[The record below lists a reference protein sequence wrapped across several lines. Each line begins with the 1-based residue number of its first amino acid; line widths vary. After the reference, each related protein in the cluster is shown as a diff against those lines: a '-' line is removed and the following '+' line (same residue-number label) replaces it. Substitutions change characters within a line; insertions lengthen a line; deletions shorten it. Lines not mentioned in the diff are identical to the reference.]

1 MWSNPGIQG
10 DYMLASEEN
19 EIAALLTDAAGT
31 VVSWNDAC
39 EHLFGIPARA
49 AVGQALSDLLDV
61 PDRALLLERWEA
73 GANHCDE
80 LELSIPLPD
89 GGRRSSELTLI
100 AQYNADGRVSGFVA
114 FFVAAP
120 LGKDLSVV
128 GRMPLSSVI
137 DVLPGTFYV
146 IREDGTF
153 ALWNKTLERVTAMTP
168 EELKVAHAL
177 DMYDITDRRILSAKV
192 KEVFLNDAQA
202 FVEANYLDKYGNP
215 TPYLLCGARIEC
227 RGRRYLCGM
236 GIDLTDRRA
245 QEEVLRIRERAL
257 HATSNGLVITR
268 CTNDDN
274 PIEYVNPAF
283 ERISGYPANEVIGRD
298 SRFMAAPGLDNDE
311 RDRLRVAIRAHQQV
325 NVVFRNLRKNGEVF
339 WNDLT
344 ITPVAD
350 GTGKVTHFIGVINDI
365 TALKHRTALL
375 EHEVN
380 HDPLTGL
387 ANRTLLWDRL
397 EQAIHMAQRNKSLV
411 ATALIDL
418 NGFKQI
424 NDSYGHEAGDEIL
437 KVVAKRLQASVRE
450 SDTVARL
457 SGDEFVLVLVN
468 QPSLRYT
475 LRMVERLRDALSRP
489 VVFDSSEISTGASIG
504 VSVYPHDGASA
515 VELVRAA
522 DVAMYYAKASQQN
535 QAYFFSADMK
545 STTEAKQKLEDA
557 MRHAITG
564 RELFLLFQPRVD
576 LQTGSINALEAL
588 VRWRHPE
595 HGVLLPGSFL
605 SDAEENGLIVDIG
618 REVLEQACD
627 FLGRRQS
634 AGQPLL
640 PVSLNASSREFS
652 QPGYVSNIAAVLER
666 HGLPPAALEVEL
678 REDGLN
684 NNHQVGLQV
693 MSQLRDLGVR
703 RSLDAFGEGMSD
715 LNYVQKLP
723 LTHIKVA
730 RSAINRIT
738 EDRRSGCVVKAL
750 IDIGHNL
757 GVKVVAQGVETRT
770 QMAFLRANA
779 CDEMQG
785 RLFSESLSESMLQ
798 GILMASPA
806 I

>member
-1 MWSNPGIQG
+1 
-10 DYMLASEEN
+10 MLVSEDTA
-19 EIAALLTDAAGT
+19 IAALLTDAVGK
-31 VVSWNDAC
+31 VVSWNDRC
-39 EHLFGIPARA
+39 EQLFGIPASA
-49 AVGQALSDLLDV
+49 ALGKPLASLLDV
-61 PDRALLLERWEA
+61 PGREMLLERWA
-73 GANHCDE
+73 GLDKHCDA
-80 LELSIPLPD
+80 LELGIPLPD
-89 GGRRSSELTLI
+89 GARRSVELTMLP
-100 AQYNADGRVSGFVA
+100 QYGADGEVSGFVG
-114 FFVAAP
+114 FFVSEP
-120 LGKDLSVV
+120 DGEELSVV

-153 ALWNKTLERVTAMTP
+153 ALWNTTLERVTAMTRD
-168 EELKVAHAL
+168 ELKVAHAL
-177 DMYDITDRRILSAKV
+177 DMYDITDKRIIAAKI
-192 KEVFLNDAQA
+192 KEVFENDAQA
-202 FVEANYLDKYGNP
+202 FVEANYLDKYGNA

-268 CTNDDN
+268 CANGDN

-283 ERISGYPANEVIGRD
+283 ERIAGYTAAEVIGRD
-298 SRFMAAPGLDNDE
+298 SRFMAAPGLDEDE
-311 RDRLRVAIRAHQQV
+311 RDRLRKAIRARQQV
-325 NVVFRNLRKNGEVF
+325 HVVFRNLRRNGEVF

-350 GTGKVTHFIGVINDI
+350 GTGKVTHFIGVLNDV
-365 TALKHRTALL
+365 TALKQRTALL

-397 EQAIHMAQRNKSLV
+397 EHAIHMAQRNKTLV

-424 NDSYGHEAGDEIL
+424 NDSYGHEAGDEVL

-475 LRMVERLRDALSRP
+475 LRMVERLREALSRP
-489 VVFDSSEISTGASIG
+489 VVFDSTEIGAGASIG
-504 VSVYPHDGASA
+504 VSVYPHDGATA

-522 DVAMYYAKASQQN
+522 DVAMYHAKASQKD
-535 QAYFFSADMK
+535 QAFFFSTDMK
-545 STTEAKQKLEDA
+545 STTEARQKLEDT
-557 MRHAITG
+557 MRQAIAG
-564 RELFLLFQPRVD
+564 HELFLQFQPRVD
-576 LQTGSINALEAL
+576 LHSGQINALEAL

-595 HGVLLPGSFL
+595 HGVLLPAAFL
-605 SDAEENGLIVDIG
+605 SDAEENGLIIDIG

-627 FLGRRQS
+627 FLSRRQRS
-634 AGQPLL
+634 GQPLL
-640 PVSLNASSREFS
+640 PVALNSSSREFGN
-652 QPGYVSNIAAVLER
+652 PGYVANIAETLER
-666 HGLPPAALEVEL
+666 HGLPPEALEVEL

-684 NNHQVGLQV
+684 NNHQLGLEI

-703 RSLDAFGEGMSD
+703 RSLDAFGEGMCD

-723 LTHIKVA
+723 LTHVKVA
-730 RSAINRIT
+730 RAAINRIT
-738 EDRRSGCVVKAL
+738 EDARSGAVVKAL
-750 IDIGHNL
+750 IDIGHDL
-757 GVKVVAQGVETRT
+757 GVRVIAKGVETRT
-770 QMAFLRANA
+770 QMEFLRANA

-785 RLFSESLSESMLQ
+785 RLFSEPLSEAALQ
-798 GILMASPA
+798 GMLMASPA